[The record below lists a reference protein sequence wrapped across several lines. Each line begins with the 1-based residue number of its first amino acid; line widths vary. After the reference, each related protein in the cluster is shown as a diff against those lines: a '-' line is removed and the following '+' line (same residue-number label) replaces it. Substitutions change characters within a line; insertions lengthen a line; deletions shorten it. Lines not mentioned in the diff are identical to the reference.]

1 MYDADECVEG
11 YICGLRTT
19 VTVMRTTPSP
29 KGYYTKFGAAAL
41 EWSYLCPAK

>member
-1 MYDADECVEG
+1 MAGVLGFWGMYDADECVEG

-29 KGYYTKFGAAAL
+29 KGYYTKFGL
-41 EWSYLCPAK
+41 FPK